1 MISIFR
7 PVPDLVDRLVGTGYS
22 HLVIPSMPLK
32 QWVNLHGYQPCVSPE
47 KASQPLLLVHETKS
61 SPSL

>member
-1 MISIFR
+1 
-7 PVPDLVDRLVGTGYS
+7 
-22 HLVIPSMPLK
+22 MPLK

-47 KASQPLLLVHETKS
+47 KASQRLLLVRETKS